1 MLNSQRNRLFIA
13 YTYINGKSRQQTHRK
28 EKSMDVYFNDFDV
41 DFDQN
46 FDNDCDLLCDSAWLD
61 DDDLA
66 VLDDLT
72 SMGY

>member
-1 MLNSQRNRLFIA
+1 
-13 YTYINGKSRQQTHRK
+13 
-28 EKSMDVYFNDFDV
+28 MDVYFNDFDV